1 MPQFTVRTPKCKQED
16 VLTQFKAQADLVS
29 TKHLQLRKYIPL
41 QQIMPYKKIFHP
53 KATAKLYPLSLHES
67 KMNQEVVSFVS
78 VFVARLNNTLVIHY
92 LLGTC

>member
-1 MPQFTVRTPKCKQED
+1 
-16 VLTQFKAQADLVS
+16 
-29 TKHLQLRKYIPL
+29 
-41 QQIMPYKKIFHP
+41 MPYKKIFHP